1 MAAPASSV
9 IYSNGGTES
18 VKLKEMIMLQ
28 EAERKKKNHKNQTVL
43 VLHHIYILLS
53 EQNKND
59 KNKNETTEVE
69 KIPDREHKKRNR
81 GLYVNM
87 IG

>member
-1 MAAPASSV
+1 M
-9 IYSNGGTES
+9 
-18 VKLKEMIMLQ
+18 
-28 EAERKKKNHKNQTVL
+28 L
-43 VLHHIYILLS
+43 VLYHIYILLS

>member
-28 EAERKKKNHKNQTVL
+28 KQKEKKKIIKTRL
-43 VLHHIYILLS
+43 C
-53 EQNKND
+53 
-59 KNKNETTEVE
+59 
-69 KIPDREHKKRNR
+69 
-81 GLYVNM
+81 
-87 IG
+87 